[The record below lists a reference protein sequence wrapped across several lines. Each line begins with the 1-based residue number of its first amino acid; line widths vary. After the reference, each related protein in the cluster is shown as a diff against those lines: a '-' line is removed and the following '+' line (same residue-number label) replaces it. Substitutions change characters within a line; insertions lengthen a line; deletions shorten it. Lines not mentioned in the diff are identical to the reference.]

1 MMTKSSPNS
10 LREKNKHRI
19 RNQII
24 EAAMDLLGKRGLA
37 SITADDIAEKAEV
50 GRATFFR
57 YFDSKE
63 AAVVVAFYEKRLS
76 VLIDALHA
84 APITL
89 GPVDAIIWTFKQLEV
104 NFAKQRS
111 MIRLQSRALSASPTL
126 RAKALEY
133 QASYSQAIADAIA
146 PRYKNLAPH
155 DLRPRLLS
163 VTTLMVVTSTI
174 DYWSNGNSD
183 LNLPQLVNTGL
194 EQIKSGFS
202 DDVGGAKTRAPKRG
216 R

>member
-1 MMTKSSPNS
+1 MMTKSSPGS

-89 GPVDAIIWTFKQLEV
+89 GPVDAIIWTFKQLEA

-146 PRYKNLAPH
+146 PRYKHLAPH

-174 DYWSNGNSD
+174 DYWSDGNSD

-194 EQIKSGFS
+194 EQMKSGFS
-202 DDVGGAKTRAPKRG
+202 DDADAAAGRAPKLR
-216 R
+216 